1 MSGDTIVCN
10 YKPDYQQQLRFVPV
24 IPKLKLNIIYLMF
37 DCVHMGFNFL
47 VTLISFDCQMQDSIA
62 FGGIDFFDFVQLI
75 NIKVLVFINKRIAR
89 EFS

>member
-37 DCVHMGFNFL
+37 DCV
-47 VTLISFDCQMQDSIA
+47 
-62 FGGIDFFDFVQLI
+62 QLAPI
-75 NIKVLVFINKRIAR
+75 FW
-89 EFS
+89 